1 LKSTVNREIRTAF
14 GWHTVKWVSA
24 MTFGSRRG
32 AHAPPRVD
40 FSALAEIMRLSGKAG
55 SLVIR
60 AVHAARARVLPFVS
74 LDMSRGLMELEIGD
88 LNVEAER
95 VAAEARE
102 WVGEVPF

>member
-1 LKSTVNREIRTAF
+1 
-14 GWHTVKWVSA
+14 
-24 MTFGSRRG
+24 
-32 AHAPPRVD
+32 VD

-74 LDMSRGLMELEIGD
+74 LDMSRCGLMELEIGD